1 MKLLISLKIT
11 ELRCILTAW
20 DEGYKNRMPSTTVFR
35 GLYDMREFEQNLA
48 RLEDAY
54 SRDLIT
60 QSREGNSQTH

>member
-11 ELRCILTAW
+11 ELRCILTAC
-20 DEGYKNRMPSTTVFR
+20 EGYKNRMLSTTVFR

-54 SRDLIT
+54 SRDLII